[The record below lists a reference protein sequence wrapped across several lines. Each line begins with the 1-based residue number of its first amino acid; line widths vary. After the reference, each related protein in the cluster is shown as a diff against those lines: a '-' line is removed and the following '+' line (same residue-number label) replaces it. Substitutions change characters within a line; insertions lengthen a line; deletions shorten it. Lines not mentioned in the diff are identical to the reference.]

1 MKSNERIAY
10 IRIFTD
16 LIMADTVID
25 AAEMEYFAELRS
37 AFKFTRQEEI
47 EASAMT
53 LAEAV
58 EIMRESDRDTRAELV
73 RRCRELSVSDGFC
86 ARSEALL
93 IMAVTKALDS
103 FWGEVSRVYSFPKH
117 TFNIPTSC
125 IIYIE
130 GQPTEYIDSAIERNY
145 RALFSE
151 FRLAGFEFI
160 YIPHVIGHYREAPS
174 GLMESIVGFV
184 APKLSEEGRRAS
196 VDKLLEMN
204 TSEFTKDILCNKL
217 GMESLRSTTPALF
230 LKTGISYVGDT
241 VYSNYLKMDIEGN
254 LLKDVHDFLDEFT
267 SMLSTDVVIMSNN
280 KEHRNQFLYT
290 GFYKLLMDTHLM
302 RRHVR
307 SRVFIN
313 PFKEE
318 IFFPDIDTVLRG
330 LHRREKAL
338 YLTLLVLS
346 AEGGVNFSAPEDAR
360 RAAAWSRL
368 MARVQNLYGRIYGL
382 FGGDSDKA
390 PDLTQSDIRRPMLS
404 LIKRHIGKLSDQLH
418 DIGDY
423 MVSRDDDGNGNMAVH
438 LSPDLVSVKDTR
450 TGEMLPLAEWAVS
463 LATLQP

>member
-1 MKSNERIAY
+1 MKSNERIAC
-10 IRIFTD
+10 IRIFSD

-25 AAEMEYFAELRS
+25 VGEMQYFAELRS
-37 AFKFTRQEEI
+37 VLKFTRQDEI
-47 EASAMT
+47 DASAMT
-53 LAEAV
+53 LSEAV
-58 EIMRESDRDTRAELV
+58 EIMREADAETRGELV
-73 RRCRELSVSDGFC
+73 RRCRELSLSDGFC

-103 FWGEVSRVYSFPKH
+103 FWGEVSHVYSFPKQM
-117 TFNIPTSC
+117 FNIPTSC

-130 GQPTEYIDSAIERNY
+130 GQPTEYIDSIVERNY

-160 YIPHVIGHYREAPS
+160 YIPHVVGHYRDAEP
-174 GLMESIVGFV
+174 GLMDSIVGFV
-184 APKLSEEGRRAS
+184 APKLSEEGRHAS
-196 VDKLLEMN
+196 VEKLLKM
-204 TSEFTKDILCNKL
+204 TTAEFTKDILCNKL
-217 GMESLRSTTPALF
+217 GMEALRGTTPALF

-241 VYSNYLKMDIEGN
+241 VYSNYLKMDIEGD
-254 LLKDVHDFLDEFT
+254 LLKDVHNFLDEFT
-267 SMLSTDVVIMSNN
+267 SMLSSDVVIMSNN

-346 AEGGVNFSAPEDAR
+346 GEGGVNFSSPDGAR
-360 RAAAWSRL
+360 QIAAWNKR
-368 MARVQNLYGRIYGL
+368 MARVQELYCRIYGL

-404 LIKRHIGKLSDQLH
+404 LIKRHVGKLADQLH
-418 DIGDY
+418 DVGDY
-423 MVSRDDDGNGNMAVH
+423 MVSRDDAGNMAVH
-438 LSPDLVSVKDTR
+438 LSPDLVMVRDTA
-450 TGEMLPLAEWAVS
+450 TGEMTPLALWAAS
-463 LATLQP
+463 LATLQG

>member
-1 MKSNERIAY
+1 MKSNERIAC
-10 IRIFTD
+10 IRIFSD

-25 AAEMEYFAELRS
+25 AGEMQYFDELRS
-37 AFKFTRQEEI
+37 VLKFTRQDEI
-47 EASAMT
+47 DASAMT
-53 LAEAV
+53 LSEAV
-58 EIMRESDRDTRAELV
+58 EIMREADAETRGELL
-73 RRCRELSVSDGFC
+73 RRCRELSLSDGFC

-103 FWGEVSRVYSFPKH
+103 FWGEVSHVYSFPKQM
-117 TFNIPTSC
+117 FNIPTSC
-125 IIYIE
+125 IFYIE
-130 GQPTEYIDSAIERNY
+130 GQPTEYIDSIVERNY

-160 YIPHVIGHYREAPS
+160 YIPHVVGHYRDAEP
-174 GLMESIVGFV
+174 GLMDSIVGFV
-184 APKLSEEGRRAS
+184 APKLSEEGRHAS
-196 VDKLLEMN
+196 VEKLLKM
-204 TSEFTKDILCNKL
+204 TTAEFTKDILCNKL
-217 GMESLRSTTPALF
+217 GMEALRGTTPALF

-241 VYSNYLKMDIEGN
+241 VYSNYLKMDIEGD
-254 LLKDVHDFLDEFT
+254 LLKDVHNFLDEFT
-267 SMLSTDVVIMSNN
+267 SMLSSDVVIMSNN

-346 AEGGVNFSAPEDAR
+346 GEGGVNFSSPDGAR
-360 RAAAWSRL
+360 QIAAWNKR
-368 MARVQNLYGRIYGL
+368 MARVQELYCRIYGL

-404 LIKRHIGKLSDQLH
+404 LIKRHVGKLADQLH
-418 DIGDY
+418 DVGDY
-423 MVSRDDDGNGNMAVH
+423 MVSRDDDGNMAVH
-438 LSPDLVSVKDTR
+438 LSPDLVMVRDTA
-450 TGEMLPLAEWAVS
+450 TGEMTPLALWAAS
-463 LATLQP
+463 LATLQG